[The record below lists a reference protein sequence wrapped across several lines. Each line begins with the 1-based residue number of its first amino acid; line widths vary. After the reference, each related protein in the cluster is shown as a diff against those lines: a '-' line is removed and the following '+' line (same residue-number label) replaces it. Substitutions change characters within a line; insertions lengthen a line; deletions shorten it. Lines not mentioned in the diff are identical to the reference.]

1 MARARIHLTAAAR
14 QKAYQDRLRSG
25 TTPVAPVTQR
35 RTSRPKRLEALVA
48 AIHVLADEYRDWRE
62 ALPDNLAESALAE
75 QLDEV
80 GDQLDQ
86 LADDLAALDLPRGF
100 GR

>member
-1 MARARIHLTAAAR
+1 MVRARIHLTAAAR
-14 QKAYQDRLRSG
+14 QKDYQDRLRSG
-25 TTPVAPVTQR
+25 TTPEAPATQR
-35 RTSRPKRLEALVA
+35 RASRPQRLETLVA
-48 AIHVLADEYRDWRE
+48 AIHVLADEYRDWQE

-80 GDQLDQ
+80 SGQLDQ